1 MNVGSG
7 AAFYHP
13 LTYERH
19 RLPLSL
25 CFGAQGVLAQ
35 DGYIVNVAEHKTM
48 MLLLWSVSKYLSSSE
63 LDDESRLR
71 ALLRMCDLSD
81 DMSVADLEVMVRAR
95 RATILEDQVAN
106 EVVSEE
112 GGTSG
117 IRRAVREALT
127 KR

>member
-1 MNVGSG
+1 M
-7 AAFYHP
+7 
-13 LTYERH
+13 
-19 RLPLSL
+19 
-25 CFGAQGVLAQ
+25 LAQ
-35 DGYIVNVAEHKTM
+35 DGYIVNVAEHQTV
-48 MLLLWSVSKYLSSSE
+48 MLFLWSVSKYLSSSE

-106 EVVSEE
+106 EVDSEE
-112 GGTSG
+112 GVTSG